1 VITSGKRNGI
11 GGEPA
16 ASSVT
21 GGGLATPSPLSGT
34 VPRPYGQSVRARE
47 MVSAIV
53 AGDVTGLGSAYDK
66 YAPDLYAYCQSRLA
80 DAADAADPADPADA
94 ASLVQDVFIIASARV
109 SQLRQP
115 DRLRA
120 WLFAVARNECHRR
133 LRASARSA
141 PLYEAASEMTGEMPM
156 ATAGPAADPRALV
169 AAALTGL
176 SPTER
181 EVCELSLRHDLYG
194 ADLGDVLGLPREQ
207 AQALAARAR
216 SRFGASLGVLL
227 AAGPGPDFCP
237 ELAALLHGRG
247 ATPTGLWRVRARRH
261 IERCEVC
268 RDRMRRDLSPAV
280 MLGLLPKPELPA
292 GLRHQ
297 ILRAAA
303 DVSPDAAAGREEVT
317 SRADPFGAGGFPV
330 QLTAPSATRWQLAHG
345 LAAVA
350 AIVALG
356 VLGGGMFYV
365 DYASAHPGPPSAAA
379 APGGGSG
386 WRAFALAGPASVPS
400 VGPSSGPSGPGAPGP
415 SSSAPVFIPS
425 ANGSTVPSPLRAPAT
440 TTPSGRS
447 NSSSGSTS
455 PSHSGTPT
463 HVSPSPTHASPV
475 PTHSSPSSTPPSSTP
490 PSSTPPSSTPPSSS
504 PPSSTPTS
512 PPPAPTTPPPATTL
526 LPSTPSPATSASIGL
541 LGLKLSL

>member
-21 GGGLATPSPLSGT
+21 GGEFATPSPVSGT
-34 VPRPYGQSVRARE
+34 VPRPYGESVRARE

-53 AGDVTGLGSAYDK
+53 AGDATGLGAAYDE
-66 YAPDLYAYCQSRLA
+66 YAPDLYAYCQSQLA
-80 DAADAADPADPADA
+80 GAAGPEDA
-94 ASLVQDVFIIASARV
+94 ASVVQDVFIIASARV

-115 DRLRA
+115 GRLRA

-141 PLYEAASEMTGEMPM
+141 PLYEAASEMTDEVPVAMD
-156 ATAGPAADPRALV
+156 APAADPHALV
-169 AAALTGL
+169 SAALAGL
-176 SPTER
+176 SPAER

-237 ELAALLHGRG
+237 ELAAILHGRG
-247 ATPTGLWRVRARRH
+247 ATPTGLRRLRATRH
-261 IERCEVC
+261 VERCEVC

-280 MLGLLPKPELPA
+280 MLGLLPRPELPA

-330 QLTAPSATRWQLAHG
+330 QLTAPSGARWQPTHG
-345 LAAVA
+345 LAAATAV
-350 AIVALG
+350 VALG

-365 DYASAHPGPPSAAA
+365 DYASAHPTASSSA
-379 APGGGSG
+379 GSSGGSG
-386 WRAFALAGPASVPS
+386 GRAFALSGPASAPS
-400 VGPSSGPSGPGAPGP
+400 AGHSSGRSGPGASVGGV
-415 SSSAPVFIPS
+415 SAPGSPAPAFLPS
-425 ANGSTVPSPLRAPAT
+425 ANGLSVPSPLRARAT

-447 NSSSGSTS
+447 KSPSGSTA

-463 HVSPSPTHASPV
+463 HVSPSPSHASP
-475 PTHSSPSSTPPSSTP
+475 PSSAPPST
-490 PSSTPPSSTPPSSS
+490 PSSS
-504 PPSSTPTS
+504 PPSSA
-512 PPPAPTTPPPATTL
+512 PPSSTAPSSPATTL
-526 LPSTPSPATSASIGL
+526 LPSAPSPAVSASI
-541 LGLKLSL
+541 LGLQLSL